1 VLIIPMRVL
10 SGRRKVA
17 IEKQLVSVRYC
28 PDVNYCFRAS
38 GADWQA
44 RMNAVRKEYVEA
56 HSTGNA
62 WRA

>member
-1 VLIIPMRVL
+1 MRVL

-17 IEKQLVSVRYC
+17 IEMQLVSVRYC
-28 PDVNYCFRAS
+28 PDVNYYFRVS

-44 RMNAVRKEYVEA
+44 RMNAVRKEYVEV

-62 WRA
+62 RRA